1 MTIESDLKRL
11 ADSAERI
18 VELLLASNPAPAG
31 TVDVTAAPAQPAP
44 VPTPAPQP
52 EQNVVQMPPPPA
64 QPAPAPAPAP
74 QAAAPVNN
82 QVPFTDS
89 LGLQQYTMAVFKE
102 LGNDKGS
109 QIGGI
114 LTNLG
119 YGSITDVKPEH
130 FGTFYEQVEALKHG

>member
-18 VELLLASNPAPAG
+18 VELLLVSSPAPAG
-31 TVDVTAAPAQPAP
+31 TVDVTAAPAPA
-44 VPTPAPQP
+44 PAPQP
-52 EQNVVQMPPPPA
+52 EHNVVQMPPPPV

-74 QAAAPVNN
+74 QAPAPVNN

-102 LGNDKGS
+102 LGNEKGS

-130 FGTFYEQVEALKHG
+130 FATFYQQVEALKHG